1 MNAGRLL
8 HLLRLASPALPVGAY
23 SYSQALE
30 AAIEGGLVQDAP
42 SAHQWIARHLQE
54 VQARW
59 DGPLLLRLLRAFE
72 AGDHEAVAM
81 WSERYLASRDT
92 SEFRAETVQ
101 MGYSL
106 TRLLAELGVTDVTP
120 LGSEPSFPAAFA
132 CAVDAHGIAHEDA
145 LVAMLFAWVENQVLV
160 CVKSVPLGQVAG
172 QRMLLA
178 MHDEVLAAA
187 RTALATSDDDMASW
201 SPGLSLLSM
210 RHEVQHGRLY
220 RS

>member
-8 HLLRLASPALPVGAY
+8 HLLQLASPALPVGAY

-30 AAIEGGLVQDAP
+30 AAMEAGLVNDAA
-42 SAHQWIARHLQE
+42 SAHQWIARHLHE

-59 DGPLLLRLLRAFE
+59 DGPVLLRLLRAF
-72 AGDHEAVAM
+72 ACGDHAAAAL
-81 WSERYLASRDT
+81 WGERYLASRDT
-92 SEFRAETVQ
+92 SEFRAETIQ

-106 TRLLAELGVTDVTP
+106 TRLLAELGVADVAP
-120 LGSEPSFPAAFA
+120 LGSEPSFIAAYA
-132 CAVDAHGIAHEDA
+132 CAVDAHAIAHDDA
-145 LVAMLFAWVENQVLV
+145 LVAMLFAWAENQVLV

-178 MHDEVLAAA
+178 LHDDVLCAARAALAAG
-187 RTALATSDDDMASW
+187 DDEMASW

>member
-1 MNAGRLL
+1 VNAGHLL
-8 HLLRLASPALPVGAY
+8 HLLQLASPALPVGAY

-30 AAIEGGLVQDAP
+30 AAMEAGLVNDAA
-42 SAHQWIARHLQE
+42 SAHQWIARHLHE

-59 DGPLLLRLLRAFE
+59 DGPIFLRLLRAF
-72 AGDHEAVAM
+72 ACRDHDGVAM

-106 TRLLAELGVTDVTP
+106 TRLLAELGVADVTP
-120 LGSEPSFPAAFA
+120 LGSEVGFPAAFA

-178 MHDEVLAAA
+178 LHDDVMKAA

>member
-1 MNAGRLL
+1 MNASKLL
-8 HLLRLASPALPVGAY
+8 HLLRLASPGLPIGAY
-23 SYSQALE
+23 SYSQGLE
-30 AAIEGGLVQDAP
+30 AAMEANLVSDAP
-42 SAHQWIARHLQE
+42 SAQRWIARQLHE

-59 DGPLLLRLLRAFE
+59 DAPVLLRLLQAFTC
-72 AGDHEAVAM
+72 GDHDAVAL
-81 WSERYLASRDT
+81 WNERYLASRDT

-106 TRLLAELGVTDVTP
+106 TRLLQELGVADVAP
-120 LGSEPSFPAAFA
+120 LGTETSFPAAYA
-132 CAVDAHGIAHEDA
+132 CAAAAHGIAHEDA
-145 LVAMLFAWVENQVLV
+145 LLSMLFAWVENQVLV

-178 MHDEVLAAA
+178 LHDDVLQAA
-187 RTALATSDDDMASW
+187 RTGMATGDDDMASW
-201 SPGLSLLSM
+201 SPGLSLQSM